1 VDNNSILRK
10 CSVNGWNLLYYSDPM
25 NYGNHYVTFKINKIN
40 KDKSGLIIGIMRNEK
55 RETKLNT
62 AKTNFIAISGKGFS

>member
-1 VDNNSILRK
+1 
-10 CSVNGWNLLYYSDPM
+10 M
-25 NYGNHYVTFKINKIN
+25 TFKINKIN